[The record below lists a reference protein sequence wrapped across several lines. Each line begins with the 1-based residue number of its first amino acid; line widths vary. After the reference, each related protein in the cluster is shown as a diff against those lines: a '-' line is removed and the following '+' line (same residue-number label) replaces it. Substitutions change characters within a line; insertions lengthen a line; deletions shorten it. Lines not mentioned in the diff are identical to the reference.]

1 MMAQP
6 HLLTSTANPLYTR
19 LSNLKTPTTELIEV
33 QRLTCTLKLDLSIYQ
48 QSVRYPTEASAH

>member
-19 LSNLKTPTTELIEV
+19 LSNLNNPTTESVQV
-33 QRLTCTLKLDLSIYQ
+33 QRLTYTLTLDLTIYQ
-48 QSVRYPTEASAH
+48 QFVRYPTEASAQ